1 MATEGCGENTLEC
14 LVDVCGTMCF
24 HSCVSAVQISTMSK
38 SASSIQMLLRNTLN
52 SVGKRN
58 GGSHHKLR
66 KSEEI
71 KTLHYSSIGREIQK
85 VNYGNRQQVDPT
97 NPC

>member
-1 MATEGCGENTLEC
+1 
-14 LVDVCGTMCF
+14 
-24 HSCVSAVQISTMSK
+24 
-38 SASSIQMLLRNTLN
+38 MLLENALN

-71 KTLHYSSIGREIQK
+71 KTLHFSSIGREIQK
-85 VNYGNRQQVDPT
+85 VNYGNRQQGDPT
-97 NPC
+97 SPC